1 MAARLRPISSPE
13 SVLSLIHIFEPDEAT
28 VEAMAKKAELEAA
41 KKDRLMKLK
50 GKQTVTKDGKKV
62 ELYANI
68 STAADIDRAVAND
81 AEGIG
86 LFRSEFMYLDRK
98 TLPTENELFEV

>member
-1 MAARLRPISSPE
+1 MDDLDSSYDGKMAYIDGSDGI
-13 SVLSLIHIFEPDEAT
+13 VYIEPDEAT

-86 LFRSEFMYLDRK
+86 LFRSEFM
-98 TLPTENELFEV
+98 